1 MKCKNCGAGL
11 QTDDLYCGK
20 CGQKS
25 EPSKVRFIAMVS
37 IFFYSLFNADSS
49 LWRTVRKL
57 WIPGL
62 LTSEYFAGRRKA
74 YFHPARLFFFS
85 WVLFFAV
92 FTLGDNVHL
101 VGDGEEVV
109 DLYEQYERKIE
120 DRKLL
125 LSMIEVKDI
134 LVREDAELAGRI
146 EPVIISTSEFLGRGK
161 KYGDVDSLKH
171 FLETHRD
178 SLNLFITDT
187 EKPLNFA
194 LEDIV
199 LLTDDE
205 IFERYKIEGFFLRIL
220 VKQGLKLMRDT
231 TGMVEYII
239 RGLSWMVLIIIPI
252 MALVLYLLYIYRGH
266 YYVEHLV
273 FMLHTHSL
281 LFISILAVKL
291 LEVMTNEVWGFFFDS
306 SVDFAWGYFL
316 AGVMV
321 FLYPVVGLRTYYRS
335 SYAGVIGKSIVLVFA
350 YLIAAIIGIVLAMSI
365 RFFMF

>member
-1 MKCKNCGAGL
+1 MICKNCGAEL
-11 QTDDLYCGK
+11 REEALYCGE

-25 EPSKVRFIAMVS
+25 EPSKVRFTAMLS

-49 LWRTVRKL
+49 LWNTLRKL

-92 FTLGDNVHL
+92 FTLGDSVQLGNSEVVNVHT
-101 VGDGEEVV
+101 
-109 DLYEQYERKIE
+109 QYERKIE

-125 LSMIEVKDI
+125 LSMIEMRDS
-134 LVREDAELAGRI
+134 LVREDAELDGKI
-146 EPVIISTSEFLGRGK
+146 EPVIIGAARFLRRGNQIEK
-161 KYGDVDSLKH
+161 VDSLKH

-178 SLNLFITDT
+178 SMNLISVNPDH
-187 EKPLNFA
+187 PLNFA

-199 LLTDDE
+199 LLTDEE
-205 IFERYKIEGFFLRIL
+205 IFEQYEIEGFFIRVM
-220 VKQGLKLMRDT
+220 VKQGLKMLRDT
-231 TGMVEYII
+231 TGMVEYLT

-252 MALVLYLLYIYRGH
+252 MALVLFLMYIYRGH

-281 LFISILAVKL
+281 LFVSILAVKF
-291 LEVMTNEVWGFFFDS
+291 LEVLANGVWGFFYD
-306 SVDFAWGYFL
+306 DPLNFAWGYFWV
-316 AGVMV
+316 GVLV
-321 FLYPVVGLRTYYRS
+321 FFYPIVGLRTYYRS
-335 SYAGVIGKSIVLVFA
+335 SVAGVIAKTIVLIFA
-350 YLIAAIIGIVLAMSI
+350 YIIAVVIGIILAMSI

>member
-1 MKCKNCGAGL
+1 MICKNCGAEL
-11 QTDDLYCGK
+11 REEALYCGE

-25 EPSKVRFIAMVS
+25 EPSKVKFTAMLR

-49 LWRTVRKL
+49 LWNTLRKL

-92 FTLGDNVHL
+92 FTLGDSVQLGNS
-101 VGDGEEVV
+101 EVV
-109 DLYEQYERKIE
+109 NVYTQYKKKIE

-125 LSMIEVKDI
+125 LSMIEMRDS
-134 LVREDAELAGRI
+134 LVREDAQLEGKI
-146 EPVIISTSEFLGRGK
+146 DPVIISSARFLNRGNQI
-161 KYGDVDSLKH
+161 GEVDSLKH

-178 SLNLFITDT
+178 SLNLFASNP

-199 LLTDDE
+199 LLTDEE
-205 IFERYKIEGFFLRIL
+205 IFERYEIEGFFIRVM
-220 VKQGLKLMRDT
+220 VKQGLKMLRDT
-231 TGMVEYII
+231 TGMVEYLT

-252 MALVLYLLYIYRGH
+252 MALVLYLMYIYRGH

-281 LFISILAVKL
+281 LFVSILVVKF
-291 LEVMTNEVWGFFFDS
+291 LEVLANGLWGAFYDDTLNFS
-306 SVDFAWGYFL
+306 WGYFWV
-316 AGVMV
+316 GVAV
-321 FLYPVVGLRTYYRS
+321 FFYPVLGLRTYYRS
-335 SYAGVIGKSIVLVFA
+335 SIAGVIGKSIFLVFA
-350 YLIAAIIGIVLAMSI
+350 YFIAAIIGIILAMSI